1 MTIDSIRSRNAG
13 AGDAQAG
20 YALMALVRPAAPY
33 LAWVALRVGLKPRH
47 VTCLAGAVACA
58 IVALAASGGRERV
71 LVALALIVGW
81 ELLDVTDGTMARA
94 LERRDNYGG
103 FLDYA
108 GGMVIVAFL
117 PLALGIGA
125 YAAPDGSLARAVAA
139 LSPDV
144 TLPRATVLIAGAL
157 ISVISIFMRLLNR
170 VLLLRFGGSH
180 SQWDARAHESPVSA
194 ARLADLAVRNLE
206 TLGGLQTLVLL
217 VATWFHSLE
226 VAVAGY
232 LAFYAI
238 VLLAFVVTTHRR
250 YRHRVEY
257 SGAGAGPRP

>member
-47 VTCLAGAVACA
+47 VTYLAGAVACA
-58 IVALAASGGRERV
+58 IIALAASGGRGRV

-94 LERRDNYGG
+94 LDRRDNYGG

-108 GGMVIVAFL
+108 GGMIVVAFL

-125 YAAPDGSLARAVAA
+125 YAAPDGSLGRAVASLWA
-139 LSPDV
+139 DV
-144 TLPRATVLIAGAL
+144 TVPRATVLIAGAL

-170 VLLLRFGGSH
+170 VLLLRFGDSH
-180 SQWDARAHESPVSA
+180 SQWGEHAQASA
-194 ARLADLAVRNLE
+194 SRVPMLDLVVRNFE
-206 TLGGLQTLVLL
+206 TLGGLQVIVLL
-217 VATWFHSLE
+217 VATWLGGLE
-226 VAVAGY
+226 LALTGY
-232 LAFYAI
+232 LAFYS
-238 VLLAFVVTTHRR
+238 VVFLAFVGSTHRR
-250 YRHRVEY
+250 YRHRIEY
-257 SGAGAGPRP
+257 SSAGVWSRP